1 VAMGFRLH
9 RWVWLGLLV
18 LAMACGGGTAS
29 GGGSAKRMLEPGDD
43 ARTGYEK
50 ALLDIRRGDC
60 LTAEPM
66 FREIRREFPYSRFA
80 ALAELRI
87 GDCQFKNEAYPEAIQ
102 TYRQFVRIRPSHKE
116 IPYARFRIAEA
127 YYNQIPGG
135 WFMTPPAAERDQSA
149 ARDALIQ
156 LRRFVVDYPD
166 DQRVPDAHKLMEEC
180 MGLLATHEFYVARFY
195 LKRDAYRGVISRLK
209 GLIAS
214 YPGSGVEPKAL
225 LLLGEVYLKNNEVE
239 AARETFNEI
248 VQRFPDSGEA
258 KKARTL
264 LGKIG

>member
-1 VAMGFRLH
+1 MTRILH
-9 RWVWLGLLV
+9 RSWLLGA
-18 LAMACGGGTAS
+18 LALSAACGGSSGTGKS
-29 GGGSAKRMLEPGDD
+29 TLDPNDD
-43 ARTGYEK
+43 ARTAYEK
-50 ALLDIRRGDC
+50 ALLDFRRGDC
-60 LTAEPM
+60 LSAEPT
-66 FREIRREFPYSRFA
+66 FREIRREYPYSRFA
-80 ALAELRI
+80 ALAELRV

-135 WFMTPPAAERDQSA
+135 WFMTPPSHERDQSA

-156 LRRFVVDYPD
+156 LRRFVVDYPN
-166 DQRVPDAHKLMEEC
+166 DQRVPDAYKLMEKC
-180 MGLLATHEFYVARFY
+180 MSLLAAHELYVARFY

-209 GLIAS
+209 GLLAA

-225 LLLGEVYLKNNEVE
+225 LMLGQVYLKTNEVD
-239 AARETFNEI
+239 AARDTLTEL
-248 VQRFPDSGEA
+248 VQRFPETGEA
-258 KKARTL
+258 KKAQGL

>member
-1 VAMGFRLH
+1 MTRILH
-9 RWVWLGLLV
+9 RSWLLGV
-18 LAMACGGGTAS
+18 LALSAACGGS
-29 GGGSAKRMLEPGDD
+29 GGTGKSTLDPNDD
-43 ARTGYEK
+43 ARTAYEK
-50 ALLDIRRGDC
+50 ALLDFRRGDC
-60 LTAEPM
+60 LSAEPT
-66 FREIRREFPYSRFA
+66 FREIRREYPYSRFA
-80 ALAELRI
+80 ALAELRV

-135 WFMTPPAAERDQSA
+135 WFMTPPSHERDQSA

-166 DQRVPDAHKLMEEC
+166 DQRVPDAHKLMEKC
-180 MGLLATHEFYVARFY
+180 MSLLAAHEFYVARFY

-209 GLIAS
+209 GLLAA

-225 LLLGEVYLKNNEVE
+225 LMLGQVYLKTNEVD
-239 AARETFNEI
+239 AARNTLTELVE
-248 VQRFPDSGEA
+248 RFPETGEA
-258 KKARTL
+258 KKAQGL

>member
-1 VAMGFRLH
+1 MGSRLDS
-9 RWVWLGLLV
+9 LALTGLLA
-18 LAMACGGGTAS
+18 LATACGGSS
-29 GGGSAKRMLEPGDD
+29 GIKKDGGKRMLAPDDD
-43 ARTGYEK
+43 ARSGYEK
-50 ALLDIRRGDC
+50 ALLDFRRGDC
-60 LTAEPM
+60 LSAEPM
-66 FREIRREFPYSRFA
+66 FREVRQEFPYSRFA

-87 GDCQFKNEAYPEAIQ
+87 GDCQFQNEAYPEAIQ

-135 WFMTPPAAERDQSA
+135 WFMTPPPSERDQSA

-166 DQRVPDAHKLMEEC
+166 DPRVPKANELMEKC
-180 MGLLATHEFYVARFY
+180 MGLLAAHELYVARFY

-214 YPGSGVEPKAL
+214 YPGSGVEREAL
-225 LLLGEVYLKNNEVE
+225 LLLGEVYIKTKEVD
-239 AARETFNEI
+239 AARETLNEI
-248 VQRFPDSGEA
+248 VQRFPGSSEA
-258 KKARTL
+258 KRARSL
-264 LGKIG
+264 LGKLG

>member
-1 VAMGFRLH
+1 MGFRLD
-9 RWVWLGLLV
+9 RFAWIGLLA
-18 LAMACGGGTAS
+18 LAMACGGGS
-29 GGGSAKRMLEPGDD
+29 GPLSGSSKRMLDPDDD
-43 ARTGYEK
+43 ARAGYEK
-50 ALLDIRRGDC
+50 ALLDFRRGDC
-60 LTAEPM
+60 LSAEPL

-166 DQRVPDAHKLMEEC
+166 DQRVPDANKLMEKC
-180 MGLLATHEFYVARFY
+180 MGLLAAHEFYVARFY

-209 GLIAS
+209 GLITS

-239 AARETFNEI
+239 AARETLNEI

-258 KKARTL
+258 KKARAL
-264 LGKIG
+264 LGRIG

>member
-1 VAMGFRLH
+1 MEFRLY
-9 RWVWLGLLV
+9 RFVFFMLL
-18 LAMACGGGTAS
+18 ASSMACGNSSMSKKDSTR
-29 GGGSAKRMLEPGDD
+29 KMLEPDDD
-43 ARTGYEK
+43 ARSGYER
-50 ALLDIRRGDC
+50 ALLGFRRGDC

-166 DQRVPDAHKLMEEC
+166 DQRVPKANELMEKC
-180 MGLLATHEFYVARFY
+180 MSLLAAHELYVARFY
-195 LKRDAYRGVISRLK
+195 LKRDAYRGVISRLT
-209 GLIAS
+209 GLLTA
-214 YPGSGVEPKAL
+214 YPGSGVEREAL
-225 LLLGEVYLKNNEVE
+225 LLLGQVYLEAKEVE
-239 AARETFNEI
+239 AAKETLNQI
-248 VQRFPDSGEA
+248 IQRFPDSGEA
-258 KKARTL
+258 KKARSM
-264 LGKIG
+264 LGKLG